1 MTGAGQQPNKQTN
14 RLGDRETDKHLDR
27 KQTKGT
33 KIHTY
38 KQTHEQNY

>member
-1 MTGAGQQPNKQTN
+1 MAGAGQQPNKQTN
-14 RLGDRETDKHLDR
+14 RLRDTETDKNLDR

-38 KQTHEQNY
+38 KWAHEQNY